1 MQEGTLKLR
10 NNRWVVQKANKE
22 GWLVNYEVYNADEN
36 LFKEGMNVKF
46 IIIDE
51 FLNPEMF
58 ENIGWGEGANMAFI
72 LDQI

>member
-10 NNRWVVQKANKE
+10 NNRWVVQKSNKE

-36 LFKEGMNVKF
+36 LFKEDMNVKF

-58 ENIGWGEGANMAFI
+58 EHVGWGDGANMAFI
-72 LDQI
+72 LE

>member
-22 GWLVNYEVYNADEN
+22 GWLINHEVYNSDNN
-36 LFKEGMNVKF
+36 LFKEDMNVKF

-51 FLNPEMF
+51 FLNPEIF
-58 ENIGWGEGANMAFI
+58 EHVGWGDGANMAFI
-72 LDQI
+72 LE

>member
-72 LDQI
+72 LE

>member
-36 LFKEGMNVKF
+36 LFKEDMNVNF

-58 ENIGWGEGANMAFI
+58 ENIGWGEGANMALI
-72 LDQI
+72 LE

>member
-22 GWLVNYEVYNADEN
+22 GWLVNHEVYNADDN
-36 LFKEGMNVKF
+36 LFKEDMNVKF

-51 FLNPEMF
+51 FLSPEMF
-58 ENIGWGEGANMAFI
+58 EHVGWGEGANMAFI
-72 LDQI
+72 LE

>member
-36 LFKEGMNVKF
+36 LFKEDMNVNF

-58 ENIGWGEGANMAFI
+58 EHVGWGEGANMALI
-72 LDQI
+72 LE